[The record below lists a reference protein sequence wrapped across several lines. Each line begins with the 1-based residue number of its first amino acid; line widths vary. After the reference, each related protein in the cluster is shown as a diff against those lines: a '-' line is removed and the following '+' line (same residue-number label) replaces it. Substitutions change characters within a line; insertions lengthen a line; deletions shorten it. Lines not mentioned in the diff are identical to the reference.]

1 MTHVHYKL
9 SLIRHFLGGSPL
21 NRLGWLRSSS
31 KFLNMA
37 IYSLNTRW
45 TVFQGGKPLVSKRKD
60 SGSNI
65 NSLALLSSVQLKS
78 MLGEELVF
86 GQGERPG
93 ESSESATAGNI
104 DTSVLESCRL
114 RGPPVVF
121 LGLEEHEGVQ
131 ALPSSEFRTPERPE
145 DISGVPHFSV
155 DLYGIPD
162 DEIAKL
168 LEEAAEDNTVLTF
181 DEPRSAAQKFSMVE
195 AAIFAEARSMLD
207 WNTRNK
213 VYPFFLLSI

>member
-1 MTHVHYKL
+1 MTYARYKI
-9 SLIRHFLGGSPL
+9 SSISHFLGGSPL

-37 IYSLNTRW
+37 IYSVNTRW
-45 TVFQGGKPLVSKRKD
+45 TVFQGGKPLVSSRKD

-65 NSLALLSSVQLKS
+65 SSLALLSSAQLKGV
-78 MLGEELVF
+78 LGEELVF

-93 ESSESATAGNI
+93 ESSEPVTVGNI

-145 DISGVPHFSV
+145 DISGVPYFSV
-155 DLYGIPD
+155 DLFGIPD
-162 DEIAKL
+162 NEIVKL
-168 LEEAAEDNTVLTF
+168 LDEAAEDNTVLTF
-181 DEPRSAAQKFSMVE
+181 DEPRSAAQRFSMVE

-207 WNTRNK
+207 WNMRNK
-213 VYPFFLLSI
+213 VCIIHT